1 MSSFPESKGWK
12 RTSLLSEPAWEIR
25 GAICTAQ
32 IPGEENWVL
41 FLDGAVARS
50 HCRKAC
56 GMVGFFTIRKKKK
69 FCHTMPF
76 GDRSHHFCCKISS
89 FFPLRSPVS
98 VYYNS
103 SKTVCPN
110 TCTPVSTAALFTIPK
125 IWKQPKCFPTWE
137 WDLQYGSLHQQ
148 ERVC

>member
-56 GMVGFFTIRKKKK
+56 RIGNAVGPRLLVW
-69 FCHTMPF
+69 H
-76 GDRSHHFCCKISS
+76 
-89 FFPLRSPVS
+89 
-98 VYYNS
+98 
-103 SKTVCPN
+103 
-110 TCTPVSTAALFTIPK
+110 
-125 IWKQPKCFPTWE
+125 
-137 WDLQYGSLHQQ
+137 
-148 ERVC
+148 